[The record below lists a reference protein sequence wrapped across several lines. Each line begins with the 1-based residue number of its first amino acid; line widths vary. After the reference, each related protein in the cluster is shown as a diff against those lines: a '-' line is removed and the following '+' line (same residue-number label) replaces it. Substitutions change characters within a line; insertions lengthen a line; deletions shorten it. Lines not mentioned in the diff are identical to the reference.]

1 MNNDEFSKRSIGG
14 RLLDVMY
21 SASMAWFLLSI
32 AIVAE
37 IAGTLFLKAS
47 DGLSK
52 LWPSIGVALGYTTA
66 FSLMAISLKKLDVGI
81 TYAIWSGVG
90 IMGAAIGGL
99 IFFDQHLSK
108 LNIIGMGIIIVGVIV
123 MNLGGVSH

>member
-1 MNNDEFSKRSIGG
+1 
-14 RLLDVMY
+14 
-21 SASMAWFLLSI
+21 MAWFLLSI
-32 AIVAE
+32 AIIAE

-52 LWPSIGVALGYTTA
+52 LWPSIGVAVGYITA
-66 FSLMAISLKKLDVGI
+66 FTLMAISLKKLDIGI

-90 IMGAAIGGL
+90 IMGAAVGGL
-99 IFFDQHLSK
+99 LFFDRHLSK
-108 LNIIGMGIIIVGVIV
+108 LNIIGMAIIIVGVVV

>member
-1 MNNDEFSKRSIGG
+1 
-14 RLLDVMY
+14 
-21 SASMAWFLLSI
+21 MAWFLLSI

-52 LWPSIGVALGYTTA
+52 LWPSIGVAVGYTTA
-66 FSLMAISLKKLDVGI
+66 FTLMAISLKKLDIGI

-90 IMGAAIGGL
+90 IMGAAVGRL
-99 IFFDQHLSK
+99 LFFDQHLSK
-108 LNIIGMGIIIVGVIV
+108 LNIIGMAIIIVGVVV

>member
-1 MNNDEFSKRSIGG
+1 MKWFRN
-14 RLLDVMY
+14 L
-21 SASMAWFLLSI
+21 ATMAWFLLAI

-52 LWPSIGVALGYTTA
+52 LWPSIGVAVGYAIA
-66 FSLMAISLKKLDVGI
+66 FSLMAISLKKLEVGI

-90 IMGAAIGGL
+90 IMGAAIGGAL
-99 IFFDQHLSK
+99 FFNQSLSK
-108 LNIIGMGIIIVGVIV
+108 LNVIGMAIIIVGVVV
-123 MNLGGVSH
+123 MNLGGTAH

>member
-1 MNNDEFSKRSIGG
+1 
-14 RLLDVMY
+14 
-21 SASMAWFLLSI
+21 MAWFLLSI

-52 LWPSIGVALGYTTA
+52 LWPSIGVAMGYTTA
-66 FSLMAISLKKLDVGI
+66 FTLMAISLKKLDIGI

-90 IMGAAIGGL
+90 IMGAAIGDL